1 MLILP
6 FSSLS
11 VDAATKE
18 DALSAVVNFL
28 KAQKSCNADG
38 MIKNSQYFHKIENL
52 KESYSRFC
60 RGNPLLE
67 AQITNFSV
75 INDDLA
81 LVSIQSTHKNMIHVR
96 TSPVIKVDGQW
107 KIVIGIPPSGVK
119 GIKYSNK
126 TEGQNEIEQLFKDY
140 NSAMMENNISKMK
153 NLIKVVPE
161 SDNEKID
168 EHLKMLSQQPTPQ
181 VTTYGINMVSESLAI
196 AEIENKFP
204 NHINT
209 QNLAVYNENGQW
221 KIIFGHLLTSASI
234 PSNGKTIDIK

>member
-1 MLILP
+1 MLILS
-6 FSSLS
+6 FSSLN

-18 DALSAVVNFL
+18 EALTAVMNFL

-38 MIKNSQYFHKIENL
+38 MIKNSQYFLKIDNL
-52 KESYSRFC
+52 KESYTRFC
-60 RGNPLLE
+60 SENPLQK
-67 AQITNFSV
+67 AQITNLSV

-81 LVSIQSTHKNMIHVR
+81 FVSIQSTHKNMIHVR

-107 KIVIGIPPSGVK
+107 KVVIGIPPSGVK

-126 TEGQNEIEQLFKDY
+126 TERQDEIEQLFKDY
-140 NSAMMENNISKMK
+140 NSAMRENNIAKMK
-153 NLIKVVPE
+153 TLIKVVPE
-161 SDNEKID
+161 SSNEKID

-221 KIIFGHLLTSASI
+221 KIIFGHLLTNSSI
-234 PSNGKTIDIK
+234 PRNGKTVDIK